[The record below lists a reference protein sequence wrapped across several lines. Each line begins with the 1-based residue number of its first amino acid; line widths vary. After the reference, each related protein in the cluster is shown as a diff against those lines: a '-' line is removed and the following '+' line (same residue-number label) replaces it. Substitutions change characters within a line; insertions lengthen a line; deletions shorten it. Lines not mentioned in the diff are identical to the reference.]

1 MMVAIFLVACKGPQL
16 EQRIELLQVVR
27 TANSEMRGGCL
38 LSPPCRKRPN
48 VRFASL
54 MAVTVYHSYCNG
66 GYNFCSSAA
75 HFHFWIFLRR
85 ASIVDAHTA
94 LVQVWN

>member
-1 MMVAIFLVACKGPQL
+1 MMVAISLVACKVPQL

-48 VRFASL
+48 VRFASSKKL
-54 MAVTVYHSYCNG
+54 GLTLKGSSRAVTRVGLSIALQMYHSYC
-66 GYNFCSSAA
+66 
-75 HFHFWIFLRR
+75 
-85 ASIVDAHTA
+85 
-94 LVQVWN
+94 

>member
-1 MMVAIFLVACKGPQL
+1 MMVAISLVACKVPQL

-48 VRFASL
+48 VRFAS
-54 MAVTVYHSYCNG
+54 SKN
-66 GYNFCSSAA
+66 
-75 HFHFWIFLRR
+75 
-85 ASIVDAHTA
+85 
-94 LVQVWN
+94 

>member
-1 MMVAIFLVACKGPQL
+1 MMVAISLVACRVPQL

-48 VRFASL
+48 VRFASSKIIGL
-54 MAVTVYHSYCNG
+54 T
-66 GYNFCSSAA
+66 
-75 HFHFWIFLRR
+75 LE
-85 ASIVDAHTA
+85 SIS
-94 LVQVWN
+94 LLL